1 MQGKYMQNKYSGT
14 KTEENLRKAFAGE
27 AMARDRYTYYA
38 DVAKKEGYEQ
48 IADIFLKTADNEKE
62 HGELWFK
69 ALGELGDT
77 RSNILNAAEGEHQ
90 EWTDMYLQMAK
101 EADAEGFPELAAQ
114 FRGVAAIEKL
124 HEERF
129 RKLLYNIDNMEV
141 FRKTGITMWEC
152 RVCGN
157 VVIGFEAP
165 EICPVCHHSQAYYE
179 VRKENY

>member
-1 MQGKYMQNKYSGT
+1 MQNKYSGT

-77 RSNILNAAEGEHQ
+77 PSNLLNAAEGEHQ

-141 FRKTGITMWEC
+141 FRKTGITMWES